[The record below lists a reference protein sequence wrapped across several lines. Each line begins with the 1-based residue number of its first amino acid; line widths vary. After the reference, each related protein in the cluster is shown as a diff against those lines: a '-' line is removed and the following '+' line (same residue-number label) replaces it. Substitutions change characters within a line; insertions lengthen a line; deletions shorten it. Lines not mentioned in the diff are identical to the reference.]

1 MTVASGGGAGAV
13 VFYPADRDLSAWRER
28 HAAGSAP
35 DRWPYGLDR
44 LDAHLPRVTA
54 KNFPPASP
62 VTRVARRLAAVVP
75 PMRRAGRPAGVTWDE
90 NAGSLLSTTNGLSAR
105 YSGVV
110 WLTDSV
116 ARRGAAPFRTMRR
129 AMRRMDGLWVLSDAQ
144 VAPLADFLGPGAP
157 PVHYVRFGVDHDF
170 FRPAPYPER
179 PLVVSV
185 GGDRD
190 RDPET
195 MLRAMATVRR
205 ARPDVDIVVQS
216 KTTLAPP
223 AGVTVIPYLTHVE
236 LRDLYARA
244 SVVVLATR
252 PNLHVSG
259 MTVGLEA
266 MATGRPLVITRTP
279 GMDDYFGGTSAAHL
293 VDVGDADALGRE
305 TLALL
310 EDPESAAAEGGL
322 ARAHV
327 EAGFTT
333 AHLAARIAGV
343 IAGR

>member
-1 MTVASGGGAGAV
+1 MATGGGAGVV
-13 VFYPADRDLSAWRER
+13 VFYPAGRDLPAWRER
-28 HAAGSAP
+28 HTAGAAP

-44 LDAHLPRVTA
+44 LDRFLPVVTA
-54 KNFPPASP
+54 RNLPNVSSAG
-62 VTRVARRLAAVVP
+62 RAARRLKALLP
-75 PMRRAGRPAGVTWDE
+75 PGRRPGRPVGVTWDE
-90 NAGSLLSTTNGLSAR
+90 NAGVFLSTTGALSAR

-116 ARRGAAPFRTMRR
+116 ARQGGSAFHGMRR

-144 VAPLADFLGPGAP
+144 VAPLTDFLGSGAP

-170 FRPAPYPER
+170 FRHVTYPAR

-195 MLRAMATVRR
+195 LLRAMTAVRR

-216 KTTLAPP
+216 KTSIDPP
-223 AGVTVIPYLTHVE
+223 EGVTVIPYLTHAE

-244 SVVVLATR
+244 SVVAIATR

-266 MATGRPLVITRTP
+266 LSTGRPLVITRTP
-279 GMDDYFGGTSAAHL
+279 GMDDYFGGTTAARMI
-293 VDVGDADALGRE
+293 DVGDADGLARE
-305 TLALL
+305 TLAMLD
-310 EDPESAAAEGGL
+310 DPVSASVAGTAG
-322 ARAHV
+322 RAHV

-333 AHLAARIAGV
+333 AQLAGRIADV
-343 IAGR
+343 IRSR

>member
-1 MTVASGGGAGAV
+1 M
-13 VFYPADRDLSAWRER
+13 FYPAARDLGAWADR
-28 HAAGSAP
+28 HASGTAP

-44 LDAHLPRVTA
+44 LDAHLPRVIA
-54 KNFPPASP
+54 RNFAPATTL
-62 VTRVARRLAAVVP
+62 TRAARRIILAMP
-75 PMRRAGRPAGVTWDE
+75 PSRRPSRPVGVTWDE
-90 NAGSLLSTTNGLSAR
+90 NAGALLSASVGLSAR

-116 ARRGAAPFRTMRR
+116 ARRGEAAFRGMRR
-129 AMRRMDGLWVLSDAQ
+129 ALRRMDGLWVLSQAQ
-144 VAPLADFLGPGAP
+144 MAPLVEFLGPDGP
-157 PVHYVRFGVDHDF
+157 PVHYVRFGVDHEF
-170 FRPAPYPER
+170 FRRAPYPER

-195 MLRAMATVRR
+195 LLRAMAILRR
-205 ARPDVDIVVQS
+205 HRPDVEIVVQS
-216 KTTLAPP
+216 RTTLSPP
-223 AGVTVIPYLTHVE
+223 EGVTVIPYLTHVE

-244 SVVVLATR
+244 SVVSLATR

-279 GMDDYFGGTSAAHL
+279 GMDDYFGGTSAARM
-293 VDVGDADALGRE
+293 VEVGDADAVARE
-305 TLALL
+305 TLAALD
-310 EDPESAAAEGGL
+310 DPASASVVAS

-327 EAGFTT
+327 EGGFTT
-333 AHLAARIAGV
+333 AHLAERIARIV
-343 IAGR
+343 TES

>member
-1 MTVASGGGAGAV
+1 MIVATGGGAGVV
-13 VFYPADRDLSAWRER
+13 VFYPASRDLSAWRER
-28 HAAGSAP
+28 HAAGAAP
-35 DRWPYGLDR
+35 DRWPYGLNR
-44 LDAHLPRVTA
+44 LEELLAGVTA
-54 KNFPPASP
+54 RNLPDVSSAGRAARRVKALFPPGRRSGGP
-62 VTRVARRLAAVVP
+62 V
-75 PMRRAGRPAGVTWDE
+75 GVTWDE
-90 NAGSLLSTTNGLSAR
+90 NAGALLSTTGSLSAR

-116 ARRGAAPFRTMRR
+116 ARRGESPFRGMRR
-129 AMRRMDGLWVLSDAQ
+129 SMRRMDGLWVLSDAQ
-144 VAPLADFLGPGAP
+144 TAPLTDFLGSGAP

-170 FRPAPYPER
+170 FRHVAYPTR
-179 PLVVSV
+179 PLIVSV

-195 MLRAMATVRR
+195 LLHAMTVLRR
-205 ARPDVDIVVQS
+205 ARPDVEIVVQS
-216 KTTLAPP
+216 KTSIDPP
-223 AGVTVIPYLTHVE
+223 DGVTVIPYLTHAE

-244 SVVVLATR
+244 SVVTIATR

-266 MATGRPLVITRTP
+266 LATGRPLVITRTP
-279 GMDDYFGGTSAAHL
+279 GMDDYFGGTSAVRM
-293 VDVGDADALGRE
+293 VDVGDAGGLARE

-310 EDPESAAAEGGL
+310 DDPASASAAAHA

-333 AHLAARIAGV
+333 AHLAGRIADV
-343 IAGR
+343 IRSR